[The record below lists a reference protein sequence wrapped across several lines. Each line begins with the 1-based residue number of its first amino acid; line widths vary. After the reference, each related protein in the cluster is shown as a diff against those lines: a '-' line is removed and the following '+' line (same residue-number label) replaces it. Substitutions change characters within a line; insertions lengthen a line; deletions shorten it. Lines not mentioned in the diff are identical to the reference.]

1 MGSRLAKLT
10 AALLL
15 GVAINAVVFFGQD
28 RFRAPV
34 DPLLMATLTLG
45 IVGAIGALNQKHN
58 HPRPDTSS
66 QR

>member
-1 MGSRLAKLT
+1 MGNRLARLT

-15 GVAINAVVFFGQD
+15 GVVINAAVFFGQD

-45 IVGAIGALNQKHN
+45 IVGAIGVLARK
-58 HPRPDTSS
+58 
-66 QR
+66 